1 MKCQVCGNE
10 SGKYPLCRVC
20 NLKKEQGE
28 VIKCGKCGKWHYSYT
43 LCQLNQNSNA
53 TANTVQ
59 PFLYELKRN
68 LMSKTEQDYYKAIRT
83 SLPENYQVFPQVNLA
98 SFILKNDDSRYHNE
112 LFRNVDFLIT
122 DAEYRPKFIVEINDQ
137 THLNFDRKERDEKVK
152 RICEEAGIPI
162 VFLWTS
168 YGVNPE
174 YIRKRFDEVIQ
185 SLPAK
190 RIRHSSVE
198 KAAQGF
204 ATSPSSNK
212 PITTKTYIPRY
223 VPKSSG
229 GCYIAT
235 CVYGSYDCPEV
246 WVLRRYR
253 DYDLA
258 TTWRGRCFVKLYYLV
273 SPTMVRLFGKQQ
285 WFHNLFKPILN
296 RVIKGLRTKG
306 YDDTP
311 YQDIK
316 SRE

>member
-28 VIKCGKCGKWHYSYT
+28 VIKCGKCGRWHYSYT
-43 LCQLNQNSNA
+43 LCELNRSNSDA
-53 TANTVQ
+53 ANTAQ
-59 PFLYELKRN
+59 PYLYDLKKT
-68 LMSKTEQDYYKAIRT
+68 LISKTEQEYYKAIRA
-83 SLPENYQVFPQVNLA
+83 SLPENYWAFPQVNLA
-98 SFILKNDDSRYHNE
+98 SFILRNDDTRYHNE

-137 THLNFDRKERDEKVK
+137 THLNVDRKERDEKVRK
-152 RICEEAGIPI
+152 ICEEAGIPI

-190 RIRHSSVE
+190 RIRHSTVE
-198 KAAQGF
+198 KRTQEWG
-204 ATSPSSNK
+204 TVSSSYPK
-212 PITTKTYIPRY
+212 ERQPYVPRY
-223 VPKSSG
+223 KKRYSG

-253 DYDLA
+253 DYDLSA
-258 TTWRGRCFVKLYYLV
+258 TWWGKCFVKLYYLI
-273 SPTMVRLFGKQQ
+273 SPTAVRLFGKQR
-285 WFHNLFKPILN
+285 WFHKIFRPMLN
-296 RVIKGLRTKG
+296 NFVKHLRSKG

-311 YQDIK
+311 YEDVEK
-316 SRE
+316 SD

>member
-43 LCQLNQNSNA
+43 LCQLNQNSDA
-53 TANTVQ
+53 TANTAQ
-59 PFLYELKRN
+59 SYLYDLKRS
-68 LMSKTEQDYYKAIRT
+68 LISKTEQDYYKAIRA
-83 SLPENYQVFPQVNLA
+83 SLPENYWAFPQVNLA
-98 SFILKNDDSRYHNE
+98 SFILRNDDARYHNE

-137 THLNFDRKERDEKVK
+137 THLNFDRKERDEKVRK
-152 RICEEAGIPI
+152 ICEEAGIPI
-162 VFLWTS
+162 VCLWTS

-190 RIRHSSVE
+190 RIRHSAVE
-198 KAAQGF
+198 KRPQEP
-204 ATSPSSNK
+204 ATVSSNY
-212 PITTKTYIPRY
+212 PTERQSYVPRY
-223 VPKSSG
+223 KPRSSG

-253 DYDLA
+253 DCNLSA
-258 TTWRGRCFVKLYYLV
+258 TWWGTCFVKLYYLI
-273 SPTMVRLFGKQQ
+273 SPTAVKLFGKQR
-285 WFHNLFKPILN
+285 WFHKIFRPILN
-296 RVIKGLRTKG
+296 NFIKRLRAKG
-306 YDDTP
+306 YDDAP
-311 YQDIK
+311 YEDAEK
-316 SRE
+316 CD